1 MKLLKVEDSSSVIG
15 MAHDE
20 KLLRMYIEFKKTGV
34 YVYYG
39 VTAKEFE
46 EVFLAQSRGTKLKE
60 IVKGKDYKKL
70 PDTSTMSF
78 D

>member
-1 MKLLKVEDSSSVIG
+1 MKLLKVTDSSSVIG

-20 KLLRMYIEFKKTGV
+20 QLQRMYIEFKKTGV

-39 VTAKEFE
+39 VTTKEFE

-60 IVKGKDYKKL
+60 VIKGKNYKKL
-70 PDTSTMSF
+70 SDTETMN
-78 D
+78 